1 MPFRILP
8 EEEFIGRG
16 DDLLRLYRR
25 ALTSDETFVRSALLS
40 GPRGVGKTELLKQ
53 LFNRLFW
60 KQDSVAPF
68 YFSVNPAF
76 LSAADFARDFLVQF
90 LHQRLAFESKD
101 RGLITLSAPSLNE
114 LAQRSE
120 ERNDSWARET
130 IERFRGRSSD
140 PLDALC
146 IALAAP
152 HHAALATGKPAAVFI
167 DEFQNVRLLHRN
179 GNADPSLSSLLE
191 PLLTSRK
198 TPCLIAGHD
207 AEIVEIPV
215 TAGIARLEVA
225 PLSRANAS
233 ALVASLSG
241 GSGAGDAPDQLHER
255 LNGIP
260 LYLRCVAAAVQGQ
273 TGERN
278 FWEAYARELLDG
290 ALSLYWS
297 SLFKRHVPALNA
309 RSTALAVA
317 YEVCRAGEALTPAK
331 IASAHSISEEQTAM
345 LLQALHAAGL
355 VQGEYGVYRP
365 PDDGVRVD
373 FIRALHS
380 TSLLGKHPREVAAD
394 LFGARRTA
402 VARGAAVELS
412 LSKSRDAELVAAQ
425 CLAQIGRNLGVNEEI
440 IGQLQIALIEACI
453 NALEHGDS
461 EDRQVLIRF
470 DHSDGRFEIAVES
483 SGREFVSHE
492 TGAPFYKERMRE
504 DASRG
509 WGLKL
514 MQKFTDEVRFER
526 TPRGTRVV
534 LVKRFG
540 TAEAVQ
546 KEGAVNGK

>member
-1 MPFRILP
+1 MPFRTLQ

-16 DDLLRLYRR
+16 EDLLRLYRR
-25 ALTSDETFVRSALLS
+25 ALAADESFVRSALLS

-76 LSAADFARDFLVQF
+76 LSVADFARDFLVQF

-101 RGLITLSAPSLNE
+101 RTLITLSAPSLNE

-120 ERNDSWARET
+120 ERNDAWARET
-130 IERFRGRSSD
+130 IERFRGRSGD
-140 PLDALC
+140 PLDALS

-152 HHAALATGKPAAVFI
+152 HQAALATGKPAAVFI
-167 DEFQNVRLLHRN
+167 DEFQNVRLLHRD
-179 GNADPSLSSLLE
+179 GSADPSLASLFE

-198 TPCLIAGHD
+198 TPCIIAGHD

-215 TAGIARLEVA
+215 TAGITRMALA
-225 PLSRANAS
+225 PLSRENAS
-233 ALVASLSG
+233 ALIASL
-241 GSGAGDAPDQLHER
+241 SGAGDAPEQLHER
-255 LNGIP
+255 LNGMP

-273 TGERN
+273 AGEGSY
-278 FWEAYARELLDG
+278 WEAYARELLDG

-309 RSTALAVA
+309 RGTAIAIA
-317 YEVCRAGEALTPAK
+317 HEVCRAGEALTPAK
-331 IASAHSISEEQTAM
+331 IAGIQSTNEEQTAL

-380 TSLLGKHPREVAAD
+380 TTLLGKHPREAAAD
-394 LFGARRTA
+394 LLGARRPAA
-402 VARGAAVELS
+402 VRSAAVELS
-412 LSKSRDAELVAAQ
+412 LPKSRDAELVAAQ
-425 CLAQIGRNLGVNEEI
+425 CLAQIGRNIGVNEEI

-453 NALEHGDS
+453 NALEHGDPG
-461 EDRQVLIRF
+461 DRQVLVRF
-470 DHSDGRFEIAVES
+470 DHGGGRFEIAVES

-492 TGAPFYKERMRE
+492 TGAPFYKERLRE

-540 TAEAVQ
+540 AAEAVQ